1 MRDPDWCRREAGR
14 LGEHVGALVDGLL
27 VSAALYRL
35 RQAQAVIRLAE
46 LYPAARVDAACA
58 RALGADGQYVTVRNL
73 LRTGRDGMAVEVVP
87 ERADTAGAFQHGV
100 EAMLAG
106 GGR

>member
-1 MRDPDWCRREAGR
+1 
-14 LGEHVGALVDGLL
+14 LVDGLL
-27 VSAALYRL
+27 ASAALYRL

-46 LYPAARVDAACA
+46 LYPAARLDAACA

-73 LRTGRDGMAVEVVP
+73 LRNRLEAVAREVVP
-87 ERADTAGAFQHGV
+87 ERADTAGAFLHGV

-106 GGR
+106 GNW